1 MKKLLLAL
9 GLATLSVACRASG
22 ANMHDTSCTGK
33 DCADCAA
40 MTDCAAM
47 KAGDCSDCTPE
58 EMVECQK
65 KCEGEQVCPVTGKS
79 MN

>member
-9 GLATLSVACRASG
+9 GLAVLGVACRASG
-22 ANMHDTSCTGK
+22 ANMHDSSACTSK

-40 MTDCAAM
+40 MKADDC
-47 KAGDCSDCTPE
+47 KNCTPE
-58 EMVECQK
+58 EMAECQK

-79 MN
+79 MNN